1 LGTGWVQLS
10 SPFLTPL
17 FAKATKEYCAMKDKI
32 IETSIQLFDR
42 KGYTAT
48 SIKDI
53 VERMDVTKGTFY
65 YYFNSKQDLLRD
77 IHLDYIED
85 LITQQEKILTDPN
98 KDCTEKLYGIIYMVI
113 SNIRTQRE
121 SARIFFREMRHLS
134 GKHIEDISNKRNL
147 FRQNYQ
153 QLIETGITKGE
164 FKNSI
169 PADMLTFGIL
179 GITNWSYYWYNPD
192 GEIQEE
198 ELAQIYTDIILN
210 GVKNTKTAQ
219 IPLQEI

>member
-1 LGTGWVQLS
+1 VRIS
-10 SPFLTPL
+10 APL
-17 FAKATKEYCAMKDKI
+17 LPPIIAKAAKGYCAMKDKI
-32 IETSIQLFDR
+32 IETSIRLFDR

-85 LITQQEKILTDPN
+85 LITQQQKILIDPD
-98 KDCTEKLYGIIYMVI
+98 KDCTEKLNRIIYMVI
-113 SNIRTQRE
+113 SNIRTKRE

-147 FRQNYQ
+147 FRKNYQ
-153 QLIETGITKGE
+153 ELIETGITKGE
-164 FKNSI
+164 FKSSI

-192 GEIQEE
+192 GDIKEE
-198 ELAQIYTDIILN
+198 ELARIYTDIILN
-210 GVKNTKTAQ
+210 GVKNTKPAQ
-219 IPLQEI
+219 IPLQEK